1 MSASPL
7 IISVSTITKE
17 PTYLHLSVG
26 PSWHLNNH
34 VEDGLLLVG
43 IQRDV
48 VERRAGLAIL
58 LDVDAVL
65 EGVGGVDLAG
75 SVDGSRLAGVA
86 LLGDWERGH
95 VCWIGDVVLAR
106 ICSHWS
112 AVVQS
117 WECYRSP
124 DESFP

>member
-1 MSASPL
+1 
-7 IISVSTITKE
+7 
-17 PTYLHLSVG
+17 
-26 PSWHLNNH
+26 
-34 VEDGLLLVG
+34 
-43 IQRDV
+43 
-48 VERRAGLAIL
+48 VERRARLAIL